1 MSTAES
7 KRIKD
12 LDHEI
17 RELKRANEILKRAPS
32 SFGAEFDRQLSGAD
46 TRSFKLNQVRLPWSS
61 TGSPSCT
68 SAGPQ
73 SRSCSAMPSS
83 LAEEWTDRFL
93 ASATLATTEHQ
104 ALQCISP
111 DNVVEA
117 TDLDPGRARTRAQ
130 HRQSPRGGP
139 QHRPVGARSR
149 PTPPRNLAGLARS
162 EHGLRAQQ
170 RSVIPC
176 PVVTHGVPTNAGTS
190 RRKTVTAPSQRG

>member
-1 MSTAES
+1 VSTAES

-93 ASATLATTEHQ
+93 AAATLATTEHQ

-117 TDLDPGRARTRAQ
+117 TDLDPGRPDASPAPPKSARWTHSIGLSVPDRGRLRPAIWRAW
-130 HRQSPRGGP
+130 PG
-139 QHRPVGARSR
+139 RSMGFVR
-149 PTPPRNLAGLARS
+149 SSGL
-162 EHGLRAQQ
+162 
-170 RSVIPC
+170 
-176 PVVTHGVPTNAGTS
+176 
-190 RRKTVTAPSQRG
+190 